1 MSGGSDK
8 RLEELFVSGNDA
20 LVRRMRTRVGSV
32 EDAEDMVQEGYLRLL
47 AQARRG
53 RGAISD
59 LKAYLGRSLHHL
71 VSDHFRRQ
79 GRERAG
85 LQQSETVSLATVAAP
100 LADPERTLETRQQ
113 LERIRKAI
121 NRLPVRCRQ
130 AFILHRFHGLGYSA
144 IAARLGVSVS
154 SVEKYIMQALD
165 ACRRE
170 VMRGA
175 DE

>member
-1 MSGGSDK
+1 MNGGNDK

-20 LVRRMRTRVGSV
+20 LVRHLRTRVGSV

-53 RGAISD
+53 RGAIAN
-59 LKAYLGRSLHHL
+59 LRAYLGRSLHHL

-79 GRERAG
+79 GRERAS
-85 LQQSETVSLATVAAP
+85 LQQPQTLSLAASAEP
-100 LADPERTLETRQQ
+100 PADPERTLETRQQ
-113 LERIRKAI
+113 LERIRRAI
-121 NRLPVRCRQ
+121 NRLPPRCRQ

-144 IAARLGVSVS
+144 VAARLGVSVS
-154 SVEKYIMQALD
+154 SVEKYVMQALD

-170 VMRGA
+170 VL
-175 DE
+175 